1 MLRSCGFVLS
11 AAALL
16 AVGCGSTLYL
26 RVDGRS
32 AGPPVEAFECVKGRL
47 TVLGY
52 VQTSIDVESHRI
64 TARRYDPEARYA
76 DSRFRRR
83 VERLTIEIES
93 SAGGGARLRI
103 DAHTFAEL
111 ATLRGPTEV
120 EQDASPG
127 VRAAAQSLLEACG
140 T

>member
-16 AVGCGSTLYL
+16 SAGCGSTLYL

-52 VQTSIDVESHRI
+52 AQTSIDVESHRI
-64 TARRYDPEARYA
+64 TARRYDQEARYA

-93 SAGGGARLRI
+93 SGGGARLRI
-103 DAHTFAEL
+103 EAHTFAEL

-140 T
+140 S